1 MQDIGLMMKDMLDN
15 SSTTLDNS
23 IRFLDLNNL
32 DLDEFELAQKVFD
45 VKFDADLDLKRKRL
59 RISIHLNLFPG
70 LI

>member
-1 MQDIGLMMKDMLDN
+1 MQDIGLIMKDMLDN

-32 DLDEFELAQKVFD
+32 DLAEFELAQQVFD